1 MMINDMK
8 KNELNDLEMKGV
20 AGGFGGSDAV
30 LHWQEMQR
38 ELQKQE
44 EARQKAEAIR
54 QKIMQNEAAKQEA
67 IRQAEAENQPGTYV
81 HGGGVSGGW

>member
-8 KNELNDLEMKGV
+8 KNELTEQEMSSV
-20 AGGFGGSDAV
+20 AGGFDSVDSF
-30 LHWQEMQR
+30 LLWQQTQR

-44 EARQKAEAIR
+44 EARQKA
-54 QKIMQNEAAKQEA
+54 MQYEAARQEA
-67 IRQAEAENQPGTYV
+67 IRQAEEANQPGIHV

>member
-8 KNELNDLEMKGV
+8 KNELSDLEMNEV
-20 AGGFGGSDAV
+20 VGGSDT
-30 LHWQEMQR
+30 HIIRWKQMER

-44 EARQKAEAIR
+44 EARKNAEAIR
-54 QKIMQNEAAKQEA
+54 QKIMQNEAARQEA
-67 IRQAEAENQPGTYV
+67 IRQAEAANQSDIHI

>member
-8 KNELNDLEMKGV
+8 KNELNDMEMNEV

-30 LHWQEMQR
+30 RVWEQMERDM
-38 ELQKQE
+38 QKQE
-44 EARQKAEAIR
+44 EARQRAEAAR
-54 QKIMQNEAAKQEA
+54 QKAMQYEAARQEA
-67 IRQAEAENQPGTYV
+67 IRQAEEANQPGAHA